1 MSRKAHTLKWH
12 WDYRLNEFRASKGGN
27 HFAVGF
33 DPDEGA
39 YAFVC
44 YKGENMW
51 RKLLTKRL
59 QSIREG
65 FMLCEHYAEIQT
77 WKHDNTL
84 RRINNVK

>member
-1 MSRKAHTLKWH
+1 MKRQLKWK
-12 WDYRLNEFRASKGGN
+12 YRYGLNDFVTFKGGN
-27 HFAVGF
+27 YYAVDF
-33 DPDEGA
+33 DRYDGWC
-39 YAFVC
+39 AFVC

-51 RKLLTKRL
+51 RKLHTKRL